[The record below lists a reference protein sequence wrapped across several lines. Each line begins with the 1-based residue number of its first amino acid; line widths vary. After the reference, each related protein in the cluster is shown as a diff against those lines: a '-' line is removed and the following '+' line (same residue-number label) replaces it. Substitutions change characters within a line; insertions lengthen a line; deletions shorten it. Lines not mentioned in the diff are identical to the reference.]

1 MRTTVNN
8 NHLFQD
14 CICFL
19 SLFCGCREEM
29 ECQDSEGS
37 LDEEENGYELNQVF
51 GLYRESLETT
61 SLVLIRK
68 EETKLSRCVT
78 AIILKKS

>member
-51 GLYRESLETT
+51 GL
-61 SLVLIRK
+61 
-68 EETKLSRCVT
+68 
-78 AIILKKS
+78 